1 VLYAGGRG
9 VPQDDAEA
17 VRRYRLAADQGYA
30 IAQLHLGAS
39 YAIGEGV
46 RQDNIA
52 AYMWFS
58 LAAA

>member
-1 VLYAGGRG
+1 MLYAGGRG

-17 VRRYRLAADQGYA
+17 VRWYRLAADQGYA